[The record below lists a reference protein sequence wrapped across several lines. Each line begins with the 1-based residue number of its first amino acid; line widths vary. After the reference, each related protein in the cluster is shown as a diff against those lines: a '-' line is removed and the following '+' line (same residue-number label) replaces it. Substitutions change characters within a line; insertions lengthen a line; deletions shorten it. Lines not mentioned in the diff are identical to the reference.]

1 MWYAYVCDIM
11 TWRDPLH
18 MSERERER
26 ERKKEEERGLFCFC
40 FFYIRVSSTQRT
52 WVASSSRAP
61 IPCRWYVKTA
71 CRLACG
77 GDPHLVPCSVS
88 CFNGRLVIVNGFA
101 VCVCLSPLSMCVSHY
116 YLFKCIINNAA
127 PPKKRCIMKCPNC
140 PWFFYLRSFEA
151 CNSLLS
157 TVEIENWELK
167 KAVFNFNN

>member
-1 MWYAYVCDIM
+1 M
-11 TWRDPLH
+11 TGPSSYEW
-18 MSERERER
+18 ERERER

-77 GDPHLVPCSVS
+77 GDPLTPSHLVPCSVS

-127 PPKKRCIMKCPNC
+127 PQKKGVLWNAQTVLG
-140 PWFFYLRSFEA
+140 FFTWGVLRRA
-151 CNSLLS
+151 IPCYQRLKLR
-157 TVEIENWELK
+157 IENWK
-167 KAVFNFNN
+167 KQSLISITK

>member
-1 MWYAYVCDIM
+1 MICIRLWHNDVTGPSSYE
-11 TWRDPLH
+11 W
-18 MSERERER
+18 ERERER

-40 FFYIRVSSTQRT
+40 FFYIRVSSTQHT

-127 PPKKRCIMKCPNC
+127 PQKKRCIMKCPNC
-140 PWFFYLRSFEA
+140 PWFF
-151 CNSLLS
+151 LLEEFWG
-157 TVEIENWELK
+157 VQFLAINGWNWELRIEK
-167 KAVFNFNN
+167 SSL

>member
-26 ERKKEEERGLFCFC
+26 ERGLLCFC
-40 FFYIRVSSTQRT
+40 FFCIRVSSTQRT

-77 GDPHLVPCSVS
+77 GDPLTPSHLVPCSVS

-140 PWFFYLRSFEA
+140 PWFF
-151 CNSLLS
+151 LLEEFWG
-157 TVEIENWELK
+157 VQFLAINGWNWELRIEK
-167 KAVFNFNN
+167 SSL